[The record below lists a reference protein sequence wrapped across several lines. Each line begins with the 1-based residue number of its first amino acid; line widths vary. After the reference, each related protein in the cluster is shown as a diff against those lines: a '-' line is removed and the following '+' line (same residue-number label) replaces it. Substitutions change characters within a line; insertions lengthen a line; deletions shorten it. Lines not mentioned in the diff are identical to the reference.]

1 MQVQNRQDPPRNEP
15 EFLLTMKILS
25 TYTLIRQRSLCR
37 HSHVHFIE
45 DGRNTPN
52 TFFIQRV
59 LQGHQGVD
67 EDIH

>member
-15 EFLLTMKILS
+15 EFLFTMKILS
-25 TYTLIRQRSLCR
+25 MYTLIEKRSLCR
-37 HSHVHFIE
+37 HSHVHFI
-45 DGRNTPN
+45 NTPN
-52 TFFIQRV
+52 TFIQRL